1 MVLKKYQVPGTVPS
15 GKPPKSEPYRA
26 VPCSGKAPLETAAM
40 EHDDNR
46 SEISTLSSHVISV
59 RTEEYV
65 KQHTQVSSDF
75 STIPLNISS
84 STCAQES
91 TPHLI
96 DQSQRM
102 NAAYDGNINTIQ
114 KRSRLCD
121 NERLQS
127 TRFSDSPYNLP
138 HSIPNTTFKA
148 SPHQDPAAKR
158 YTVHS
163 DTQHYSQSHVCVR
176 LC

>member
-1 MVLKKYQVPGTVPS
+1 
-15 GKPPKSEPYRA
+15 
-26 VPCSGKAPLETAAM
+26 M

-75 STIPLNISS
+75 STLPLNISS

-127 TRFSDSPYNLP
+127 TRFQIPHTIYLIPSRILHLKHLHIKILLQKGIQSIQI
-138 HSIPNTTFKA
+138 HSITLKATSVLDFAKFIARRELVTTAYK
-148 SPHQDPAAKR
+148 
-158 YTVHS
+158 V
-163 DTQHYSQSHVCVR
+163 
-176 LC
+176 